1 MAQITFKGNPT
12 NTVGDLPQ
20 VGSPAPDFKLTKS
33 DLSDITLKDLR
44 GKRVVLN
51 IFPSIDTPVCA
62 ASVRKFNAEADKL
75 ANTVIL
81 CVSEDLPFAHSRFC
95 AAEGLKNVVTASDF
109 RAREFGKKYGVQIT
123 NGPLAGLLAR
133 AVVVVDETGEVVYT
147 EQVPE
152 ITREPNYATALKL
165 LTRSAQA

>member
-33 DLSDITLKDLR
+33 DLTDITLKDLR

-75 ANTVIL
+75 ANTIIL

-109 RAREFGKKYGVQIT
+109 RTREFGKKYGVEIT

-133 AVVVVDETGEVVYT
+133 AVVVLDETGEVFYT

-152 ITREPNYATALKL
+152 ITREPNYANALKL